1 VKYILIIF
9 FVFLFSFNVISCSS
23 KDSGSS
29 STSTDSDGTTT
40 DSCLSTSISSRQLA
54 RSSNDYAYG
63 VATDSSGNVY
73 VAGGTN
79 GGLDGNTN
87 AGNTDLF
94 VVKYNSSG
102 TKQWTRQLGSSSRD
116 SANGVATDSSGNV
129 YVTGMTNGGLDGCKN
144 AGIEDLFVVKYNS
157 SGTKQWTNQLG
168 SSSRDSANDV
178 ATDSSGNIYVTGTTY
193 WELDGNTSAGKADL
207 FVVKYDSSG
216 TWQWTKQNGTDR
228 YDEAR
233 GVATDSSGNVYVTGY
248 TEGGLDGNT
257 SVGKADL
264 FVVKYNSSG
273 TKQWTK
279 QLGTWDSDF
288 ANGVATD
295 SSGNVYVTG
304 STYRNLD
311 GNTSAG
317 NADLFVVKYN
327 SSGTKQ
333 WTKQLGSSSR
343 DYANGIV
350 TDSSGSVYVSGT
362 TYGGLDGNTSAG
374 NADLF
379 VVKYNSSGTKQWTKQ
394 LGTSSTDTANGVATD
409 SSGNV
414 YVAGGTYGGLDGNTS
429 AGDNDLFV
437 VKYNSSGT
445 KQWTKQLGTSS
456 TDSANGIAFG
466 NNTFL

>member
-1 VKYILIIF
+1 
-9 FVFLFSFNVISCSS
+9 
-23 KDSGSS
+23 
-29 STSTDSDGTTT
+29 
-40 DSCLSTSISSRQLA
+40 LA

-73 VAGGTN
+73 VTGGTN

-94 VVKYNSSG
+94 VVKYS
-102 TKQWTRQLGSSSRD
+102 
-116 SANGVATDSSGNV
+116 
-129 YVTGMTNGGLDGCKN
+129 
-144 AGIEDLFVVKYNS
+144 S

-168 SSSRDSANDV
+168 SSSRDSANGV